1 MYLLMKS
8 LQVMRNFSS
17 EMLEE
22 KYMTS
27 FGLILLIG
35 MFFLVFLVLLL
46 GLRVSLV
53 THLFKEDIIQYYLN
67 KKLCSMWSPNH
78 LEPGTSFVE
87 D

>member
-67 KKLCSMWSPNH
+67 KKLCSM
-78 LEPGTSFVE
+78 
-87 D
+87 

>member
-8 LQVMRNFSS
+8 LQVMRNFSL

-46 GLRVSLV
+46 GFHVSLV
-53 THLFKEDIIQYYLN
+53 TLLFK
-67 KKLCSMWSPNH
+67 
-78 LEPGTSFVE
+78 
-87 D
+87 

>member
-1 MYLLMKS
+1 
-8 LQVMRNFSS
+8 MRNFSL

-46 GLRVSLV
+46 GFHVSLV
-53 THLFKEDIIQYYLN
+53 THLF
-67 KKLCSMWSPNH
+67 
-78 LEPGTSFVE
+78 
-87 D
+87 